1 MCFLPWASLGSQHF
15 GTRGGDAT
23 LERHRK
29 HGDSLGATPRISG
42 GPVGLQELKS
52 RAYDG
57 HHSKMNLILILNM
70 PQETMVY
77 LEKF

>member
-1 MCFLPWASLGSQHF
+1 MTMTIMCFLPWASLGSQHF

-42 GPVGLQELKS
+42 GPVGCK
-52 RAYDG
+52 
-57 HHSKMNLILILNM
+57 N
-70 PQETMVY
+70 
-77 LEKF
+77 